1 MESIE
6 IRLNKMDDELKK
18 DSLRFINLYHRLENN
33 NGKIDVNGLSDEDI
47 FVSTV
52 IMLNLCDKA
61 PTSKGFIK
69 YGWSKYKVF
78 AIAKK
83 EKKYI
88 SSEPLF
94 SEDTRLICG
103 RGYALNYDMF
113 DIIRAE
119 LNRTLLKLE
128 QKLMINNKQS

>member
-1 MESIE
+1 MNTFELIKE
-6 IRLNKMDDELKK
+6 MQDELNK
-18 DSLRFINLYHRLENN
+18 DSLRFISLYKRLENN
-33 NGKIDVNGLSDEDI
+33 NGKIDVNGLSDGDV

-52 IMLNLCDKA
+52 IMINMVNEA
-61 PTSKGFIK
+61 PTSKSFIK

-88 SSEPLF
+88 SSVPLF
-94 SEDTRLICG
+94 SEDTGFICG

-119 LNRTLLKLE
+119 LNRKNFKSE
-128 QKLMINNKQS
+128 HIK

>member
-1 MESIE
+1 MNALELSLKKME
-6 IRLNKMDDELKK
+6 DELNK

-33 NGKIDVNGLSDEDI
+33 NGEIDVNGLSDEDI

-52 IMLNLCDKA
+52 IMLNLYNEA
-61 PTSKGFIK
+61 PTSRSFAK

-78 AIAKK
+78 SIAKK

-94 SEDTRLICG
+94 SEDTGLICG

-119 LNRTLLKLE
+119 LNRKIAKFRE
-128 QKLMINNKQS
+128 

>member
-1 MESIE
+1 MNTLELRLKKME
-6 IRLNKMDDELKK
+6 DELNK
-18 DSLRFINLYHRLENN
+18 DSLRFIDLYNRLENN
-33 NGKIDVNGLSDEDI
+33 NGEIDVEGLSDEDI

-88 SSEPLF
+88 SSETLF
-94 SEDTRLICG
+94 SEDTGLIDG
-103 RGYALNYDMF
+103 RGYALRC
-113 DIIRAE
+113 DILNVIRDE
-119 LNRTLLKLE
+119 IFGK
-128 QKLMINNKQS
+128 

>member
-1 MESIE
+1 MNTLELRLKKME
-6 IRLNKMDDELKK
+6 DELNK
-18 DSLRFINLYHRLENN
+18 DSLRFIDLYNRLENN
-33 NGKIDVNGLSDEDI
+33 NGEIDVEGLSDEDI

-94 SEDTRLICG
+94 NEDTRLICG

-119 LNRTLLKLE
+119 LNRTLIKLE
-128 QKLMINNKQS
+128 QKLMINNKHS

>member
-1 MESIE
+1 MNTLELRLKKME
-6 IRLNKMDDELKK
+6 DELNK
-18 DSLRFINLYHRLENN
+18 DSLRFIDLYHRLENN

-52 IMLNLCDKA
+52 IMLNMYDKA
-61 PTSKGFIK
+61 PTSKSFIK

-88 SSEPLF
+88 SSETLF
-94 SEDTRLICG
+94 SEDTGLIAG
-103 RGYALNYDMF
+103 RGYALRYDMLE
-113 DIIRAE
+113 IIRAE
-119 LNRTLLKLE
+119 LNRK
-128 QKLMINNKQS
+128 

>member
-1 MESIE
+1 MNTLELIKE
-6 IRLNKMDDELKK
+6 MQDELNK
-18 DSLRFINLYHRLENN
+18 DSLRFISLYKRLENN
-33 NGKIDVNGLSDEDI
+33 NGEIDVEGLSDEDI

-52 IMLNLCDKA
+52 IMLNLYDKA

-88 SSEPLF
+88 SSETLF
-94 SEDTRLICG
+94 SEDTGLIDG
-103 RGYALNYDMF
+103 RGYALRYDMLE
-113 DIIRAE
+113 IIRAE
-119 LNRTLLKLE
+119 LNRKNFKSE
-128 QKLMINNKQS
+128 QS

>member
-1 MESIE
+1 MNTLEL
-6 IRLNKMDDELKK
+6 RLKKMDDELKK

-52 IMLNLCDKA
+52 IMLNLYDKA

-94 SEDTRLICG
+94 SEDTGLIDG

-119 LNRTLLKLE
+119 LNRTLLKL
-128 QKLMINNKQS
+128 

>member
-1 MESIE
+1 MNTLEL
-6 IRLNKMDDELKK
+6 RLKKMDDELNK
-18 DSLRFINLYHRLENN
+18 DSLTFIDLYNRLENN
-33 NGKIDVNGLSDEDI
+33 NGEIDVEGLSDEDI

-88 SSEPLF
+88 SSETLF
-94 SEDTRLICG
+94 SEDTGLIDG
-103 RGYALNYDMF
+103 RGYALRYDMLE
-113 DIIRAE
+113 IIRAE
-119 LNRTLLKLE
+119 LNRK
-128 QKLMINNKQS
+128 

>member
-1 MESIE
+1 MNTLELIKE
-6 IRLNKMDDELKK
+6 MQDELNK
-18 DSLRFINLYHRLENN
+18 DSLRFIDLYNRLENN
-33 NGKIDVNGLSDEDI
+33 NGEIDVEGLSDEDI

-52 IMLNLCDKA
+52 IMLNLCNEA

-88 SSEPLF
+88 SSVPLF
-94 SEDTRLICG
+94 SEDTGLICG

-119 LNRTLLKLE
+119 LNRKNFKSE
-128 QKLMINNKQS
+128 QL